1 MMPRK
6 AKGFFEQTVRPEDE
20 LARQRDVEALIAPRR
35 LVAQDLRIVRIK
47 PNPFQARRNFDH
59 LEELAQAIKMHGF
72 TTRLR
77 VRPDPAEAGFFQMVF
92 GERRLRAATLAGME
106 EVPAEI
112 AEHDDDE
119 MIEIGLAE
127 NIQRRDL
134 DPLEEAH
141 AFRMLI
147 DQRSYS
153 VRRLAGRIGKD
164 KSYIEDRLALLRTP
178 EDVQDMVAQRPDTMR
193 TAREISKLATP
204 EIRQPLI
211 EAVVAE
217 QLNTQDVRTIV
228 REVVVMPNADAME
241 VRERVA
247 RVEHARADGVQ
258 RRPAPDINRAM
269 ERDIQALR
277 TVLGRLDRLLPALAA
292 ADRAALVEHL
302 ALLQGELAAM
312 RKRVKQM
319 RVD

>member
-1 MMPRK
+1 MPRK
-6 AKGFFEQTVRPEDE
+6 LKGFFEQTVRPEDE

-35 LVAQDLRIVRIK
+35 LVAHDLPVARIR
-47 PNPFQARRNFDH
+47 PNPFQARRNFDG
-59 LEELAQAIKMHGF
+59 LEELAKTIKVQGF

-77 VRPDPAEAGFFQMVF
+77 VRPDPSDADFFQLVF
-92 GERRLRAATLAGME
+92 GERRLRAAMLAGME

-147 DQRSYS
+147 DQRAYS
-153 VRRLAGRIGKD
+153 VRRLAERIGKD

-178 EDVQDMVAQRPDTMR
+178 EDVQEMVAQRPDTMR

-217 QLNTQDVRTIV
+217 QLNTQDVRGIV
-228 REVVVMPNADAME
+228 REVVVLPNVNAME

-247 RVEHARADGVQ
+247 RVEHDRADGIQ

-269 ERDIQALR
+269 ERDVQALR
-277 TVLGRLDRLLPALAA
+277 AVLGRLDRLLPALAA
-292 ADRAALVEHL
+292 ADQAALIQYL
-302 ALLQGELAAM
+302 AQLHNEIAAM
-312 RKRVKQM
+312 AKRVKQM
-319 RVD
+319 SAE